1 MIRSRKTVFSLIAIS
16 AVLLIAITLLYAH
29 YWLIPLYEM
38 YSANRQTHETGIV
51 ESVTVSVVTEPEK
64 HRQKY
69 VVLSLKSGRNLY
81 IHETLAELLG
91 EGCSDADSLI
101 NKQIHVSYLR
111 RDTFENDGRILLS
124 LRIAGE
130 DWITLKDTTNAF
142 RKHTKA
148 PVYTVALTIAVL
160 WVSYLSICVFSG
172 VRKYMRLHR
181 KRTKK
186 RGKTGFIRKADSVSA
201 SAARVSMHHPENREN
216 TAQRQPGSVDFFTR
230 LVILVFPPA

>member
-1 MIRSRKTVFSLIAIS
+1 MQFPPCFLSQLHSSTHTTGLFLCTKCILRTDRRMKP
-16 AVLLIAITLLYAH
+16 VLLKVLRS
-29 YWLIPLYEM
+29 PLWR
-38 YSANRQTHETGIV
+38 SLR
-51 ESVTVSVVTEPEK
+51 STVK
-64 HRQKY
+64 KY

-91 EGCSDADSLI
+91 EGCSDAGSLI

-142 RKHTKA
+142 REHIKA
-148 PVYTVALTIAVL
+148 PIYTVALTIAVL